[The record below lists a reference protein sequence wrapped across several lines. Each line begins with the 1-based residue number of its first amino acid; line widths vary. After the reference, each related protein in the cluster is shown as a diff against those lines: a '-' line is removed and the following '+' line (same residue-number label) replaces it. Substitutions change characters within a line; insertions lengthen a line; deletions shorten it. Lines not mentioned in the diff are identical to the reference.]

1 MIPCQFQKLV
11 VSVGLNGSVGVKEG
25 VGVEEG
31 LSVTFVD
38 GVSCTEVGVR
48 VNVGE
53 GERIG

>member
-25 VGVEEG
+25 VGVI
-31 LSVTFVD
+31 VVD
-38 GVSCTEVGVR
+38 GVGSTEVGVG

-53 GERIG
+53 GAIVG